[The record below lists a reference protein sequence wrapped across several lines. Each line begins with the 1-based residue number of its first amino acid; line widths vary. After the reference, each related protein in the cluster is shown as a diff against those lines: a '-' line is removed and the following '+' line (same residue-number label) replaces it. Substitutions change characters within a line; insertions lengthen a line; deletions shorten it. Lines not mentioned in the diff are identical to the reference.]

1 MYILE
6 KLRMLA
12 RNLTLMRRH
21 ARAGGV
27 ADFAHLEAPPASIG
41 FDFSNA
47 RHVHI
52 GDHLFLEPTFRA
64 CRDRGVSVV
73 IAPIAPMR
81 DYFLEAGYRVV
92 TAEEARAQDLRVSS
106 VYMYDDIPRADRHH
120 RYLYLNTIDHHIA
133 GRVAEHLAEHV
144 VRAARLEPAA
154 PPIHGRPW
162 LVPPAPTLLDEGT
175 TGAASD
181 QRWWVF
187 NDAVDS
193 GWFRVLPSDR
203 RLLADAATEK
213 SREGFRIVRV
223 GSAADL
229 EQRPETLKFDHL
241 DLRGRTSI
249 MDLFR
254 LLRAPQVAGTISF
267 DTVVAHM
274 GIASDKD
281 AIIHLRRFS
290 PAHQRFLKA
299 HLIPYFTGATSSIHF
314 I

>member
-1 MYILE
+1 MYLAE
-6 KLRMLA
+6 KIMMLA

-21 ARAGGV
+21 ERAGGV
-27 ADFAHLEAPPASIG
+27 ADFAQLSTPPARIG

-52 GDHLFLEPTFRA
+52 GDHLFLEPSFRA
-64 CRDRGVSVV
+64 CRDRGIPVAV
-73 IAPIAPMR
+73 APIAPMR
-81 DYFLEAGYRVV
+81 DYFVAAGYDVV
-92 TAEEARAQDLRVSS
+92 SPDVARAQDLRVSS
-106 VYMYDDIPRADRHH
+106 VYMYDDIPRADRHD
-120 RYLYLNTIDHHIA
+120 RYLYLNTIDHHIT

-144 VRAARLEPAA
+144 VRAACLDPTA
-154 PPIHGRPW
+154 PTIDGRPW
-162 LVPPAPTLLDEGT
+162 LVQHAATLLDET
-175 TGAASD
+175 TDGAAND
-181 QRWWVF
+181 RRWWVF

-203 RLLADAATEK
+203 RLLADAAAEK
-213 SREGFRIVRV
+213 RREGYRIVRV

-229 EQRPETLKFDHL
+229 EKRPESLKFEHL
-241 DLRGRTSI
+241 DLRGRTSV

-274 GIASDKD
+274 GIACDKD
-281 AIIHLRRFS
+281 AVIHLRRFS

-299 HLIPYFTGATSSIHF
+299 HLIPYFTGARSNIQF

>member
-1 MYILE
+1 MYLAEKIL
-6 KLRMLA
+6 MLA

-27 ADFAHLEAPPASIG
+27 ADFAHLEEPPTSIG

-52 GDHLFLEPTFRA
+52 GDHLFLEPTVRA

-81 DYFLEAGYRVV
+81 DYFLEAGYQLATPHEVSRQ
-92 TAEEARAQDLRVSS
+92 ALRVSS
-106 VYMYDDIPRADRHH
+106 VYMYDDVPRHERHE
-120 RYLYLNTIDHHIA
+120 RYLYLNTIDHHIT

-144 VRAARLEPAA
+144 VRAVCLDPSTLE
-154 PPIHGRPW
+154 IDGRPY
-162 LVPPAPTLLDEGT
+162 LVNPGSTSLDAIDSHAGH
-175 TGAASD
+175 
-181 QRWWVF
+181 WWVF

-203 RLLADAATEK
+203 RLLAEAAAAK
-213 SREGFRIVRV
+213 RREGYRIVRV

-229 EQRPETLKFDHL
+229 AKRPGKIGVEDL
-241 DLRGRTSI
+241 DLRGRTSV

-274 GIASDKD
+274 GIAC
-281 AIIHLRRFS
+281 
-290 PAHQRFLKA
+290 
-299 HLIPYFTGATSSIHF
+299 G
-314 I
+314 

>member
-1 MYILE
+1 MYIAE

-21 ARAGGV
+21 ERAGGV
-27 ADFAHLEAPPASIG
+27 ADFANCTSPPASIG
-41 FDFSNA
+41 FDFSNG

-52 GDHLFLEPTFRA
+52 GDHLFLEPTMRA
-64 CRDRGVSVV
+64 CRDRGVPVV
-73 IAPIAPMR
+73 VAPIAPMR
-81 DYFLEAGYRVV
+81 DYFLEAGYRVASP
-92 TAEEARAQDLRVSS
+92 AEIRHQALRVTS
-106 VYMYDDIPRADRHH
+106 VYMYDDVPRPERHE
-120 RYLYLNTIDHHIA
+120 RFLYLNTIDHHIT
-133 GRVAEHLAEHV
+133 GKVAEQLAEHT
-144 VRAARLEPAA
+144 VRAACLDPES
-154 PPIHGRPW
+154 PPISGRPY
-162 LVPPAPTLLDEGT
+162 LVEPGSTPLD
-175 TGAASD
+175 ALSPD
-181 QRWWVF
+181 RRPWWVF

-203 RLLADAATEK
+203 KLLSDVAAEK
-213 SREGFRIVRV
+213 RRRGFRIVRV

-229 EQRPETLKFDHL
+229 EKRPRTTGIEDL

-254 LLRAPQVAGTISF
+254 LLRSPLVVGTISF

-274 GIASDKD
+274 GTACGKD
-281 AIIHLRRFS
+281 AVIHLRRFT

-299 HLIPYFTGATSSIHF
+299 HLIPPFTGATSSIQF

>member
-1 MYILE
+1 MYLAEKIL
-6 KLRMLA
+6 MLA

-27 ADFAHLEAPPASIG
+27 ADFAHLEEPPTSIG

-52 GDHLFLEPTFRA
+52 GDHLFLEPTVRA
-64 CRDRGVSVV
+64 CGDRGVSVV

-81 DYFLEAGYRVV
+81 DYFREAGYRVV
-92 TAEEARAQDLRVSS
+92 TAEDARQQELRVTS
-106 VYMYDDIPRADRHH
+106 VYMYDDVPRAERHE
-120 RYLYLNTIDHHIA
+120 RYLYLNTIDHQIT
-133 GRVAEHLAEHV
+133 GRVAEHLAQHV
-144 VRAARLEPAA
+144 VRAACLDPHASM
-154 PPIHGRPW
+154 IDGRPSP
-162 LVPPAPTLLDEGT
+162 VAPGPTALDVLDSQT
-175 TGAASD
+175 AN
-181 QRWWVF
+181 WWVF

-203 RLLADAATEK
+203 TLLAEAAAEK
-213 SREGFRIVRV
+213 RREGYRIVRV

-229 EQRPETLKFDHL
+229 EARPHSLKFDHL

-274 GIASDKD
+274 GIACDKD
-281 AIIHLRRFS
+281 AVIHLRRFS

-299 HLIPYFTGATSSIHF
+299 HLIPYFTGARSNIQF

>member
-1 MYILE
+1 MYLAEKIL
-6 KLRMLA
+6 MLA

-21 ARAGGV
+21 ERAGGV
-27 ADFAHLEAPPASIG
+27 ADFAHLEEQPTSIG

-52 GDHLFLEPTFRA
+52 GDHLFLEPTVRA
-64 CRDRGVSVV
+64 CRDRGVRVV

-92 TAEEARAQDLRVSS
+92 SADEARQQELRVTS
-106 VYMYDDIPRADRHH
+106 VYMYDDVPRAERHE
-120 RYLYLNTIDHHIA
+120 RYLYLNTIDHHIT
-133 GRVAEHLAEHV
+133 GRVAEHLAQHV
-144 VRAARLEPAA
+144 VRAACLDPYA
-154 PPIHGRPW
+154 PMIDGRPSP
-162 LVPPAPTLLDEGT
+162 VAPGLSALDPLSSHAGH
-175 TGAASD
+175 
-181 QRWWVF
+181 WWVF

-203 RLLADAATEK
+203 RLLAEAAAEK
-213 SREGFRIVRV
+213 RREGYRIVRV

-229 EQRPETLKFDHL
+229 AKRPGKIGVEDL
-241 DLRGRTSI
+241 DLRGRTSV

-254 LLRAPQVAGTISF
+254 LLRSPRVAGTISF

-274 GIASDKD
+274 GIACGKD
-281 AIIHLRRFS
+281 ALIHLRRFT

-299 HLIPYFTGATSSIHF
+299 HLIPPFAAGTAVDIQF
-314 I
+314 V